1 MRTEELTNAASKV
14 FKPPSSRW
22 LRFALALLVA
32 AVCLWAM
39 VGAWRAGASRL
50 LTYHARAARLLAQ
63 ADEAVETAPHDPEAR
78 SARALVLLNNRDLA
92 AALAEYERAAAL
104 RPRDYLL
111 WLELGRARDRAND
124 AAGALAA
131 MEQSARLAPAYAQ
144 PRWHLG
150 NVLFRA
156 GRFEEGFVEMRRAA
170 FGDASLLPGLIDL
183 AWNVSGDD
191 PAVVEQLI
199 QPERASWH
207 TALAKYFAGRGRA
220 AEALAQFRAA
230 GGIREEDRQAL
241 VKELLAA
248 RRYAEAY
255 EVWAAKGGAGDRGAG
270 AESSRVHDG
279 GFADRMARDN
289 SGFGWRPAQDA
300 DALRISLDKT
310 APRSGAQS
318 LRVDF
323 NGSPGSP
330 MLTQL
335 IVVAPETRYRLS
347 FGARTED
354 VVTGGPPFVG
364 VSDAGGE
371 QQVTLARSESFEK
384 NSGGWREYTVEFTTG
399 KTTSAVVLSLARE
412 DCGGGP
418 CPIFGR
424 LWLDDFEIRE
434 AK

>member
-1 MRTEELTNAASKV
+1 MLS
-14 FKPPSSRW
+14 
-22 LRFALALLVA
+22 
-32 AVCLWAM
+32 
-39 VGAWRAGASRL
+39 AWRAGASRL
-50 LTYHARAARLLAQ
+50 LTRHAKTARLLAQ
-63 ADEAVETAPHDPEAR
+63 ADEAVKTSPHDPEAH

-111 WLELGRARDRAND
+111 WVELGRARDMAND
-124 AAGALAA
+124 APGALAA
-131 MEQSARLAPAYAQ
+131 LEQAVRLAPAYAQ

-156 GRFEEGFVEMRRAA
+156 GRFEEGFGEMRRAA
-170 FGDASLLPGLIDL
+170 IGDASLLPGLIDL
-183 AWNVSGDD
+183 AWNVSNED
-191 PAVVEQLI
+191 PALVEQLI
-199 QPERASWH
+199 QPERASWR
-207 TALAKYFAGRGRA
+207 TALAKYFARRGRA

-255 EVWAAKGGAGDRGAG
+255 EVWAAKNEAGDRSAG
-270 AESSRVHDG
+270 AESARVHDG
-279 GFADRMARDN
+279 GFERRVARDDN
-289 SGFGWRPAQDA
+289 GFGWRPALDT
-300 DALRISLDKT
+300 DALRVSLDKT

-323 NGSPGSP
+323 NGNPGSP
-330 MLTQL
+330 ILTQL
-335 IVVAPETRYRLS
+335 IPVAPDTRYRLS

-364 VSDAGGE
+364 VGDASGE
-371 QQVTLARSESFEK
+371 RQVTLARSESFEK
-384 NSGGWREYTVEFTTG
+384 NSGGWREHAVEFTTA
-399 KTTSAVVLSLARE
+399 KTTTAVTVFLARE

-418 CPIFGR
+418 CPVFGR
-424 LWLDDFEIRE
+424 LWLDDFELQTT
-434 AK
+434 K